1 MKSGVKMAGV
11 GLLGLVAGGAAA
23 TALAQGTAADPD
35 RARIEQIVR
44 EYILEHPEIIPEAV
58 EKLQQREL
66 GKVVA
71 QNRAAL
77 EKPWHGAWEGA
88 ADADVTLVEFY
99 DYACT
104 YCRASLPDIDRL
116 LAEDKK
122 LKVVYREL
130 PVLGEDSV
138 TAAKASLAAAKGG
151 QAAFAKFHDSLF
163 GAGRPT
169 APALAAARR
178 AAGVG
183 GAETPDLQAEIDS
196 NYRLAQ
202 ALNANGTPLFVIGDK
217 VVQGAI
223 GYDALKEAIAE
234 ARAAK

>member
-1 MKSGVKMAGV
+1 MVGV

-23 TALAQGTAADPD
+23 TAVAQSGAAEPD

-44 EYILEHPEIIPEAV
+44 EYILSHPEIIPEAV

-66 GKVVA
+66 GKAVQ
-71 QNRAAL
+71 QNRAAI
-77 EKPWHGAWEGA
+77 ETPWGGAWEGA
-88 ADADVTLVEFY
+88 ADGDVTLVEFY

-104 YCRASLPDIDRL
+104 YCRASIADIDRL

-130 PVLGEDSV
+130 PVLGEASV
-138 TAAKASLAAAKGG
+138 EAAKASLAVAKQG
-151 QAAFAKFHDSLF
+151 QGAFARFHDTLF
-163 GAGRPT
+163 DAGRPT
-169 APALAAARR
+169 ESAVAAARR
-178 AAGVG
+178 AAGSPSA
-183 GAETPDLQAEIDS
+183 AETADLQAEIDS

-202 ALNANGTPLFVIGDK
+202 ALGANGTPLFVIGDK

-223 GYDALKEAIAE
+223 GYDALKAAIAE